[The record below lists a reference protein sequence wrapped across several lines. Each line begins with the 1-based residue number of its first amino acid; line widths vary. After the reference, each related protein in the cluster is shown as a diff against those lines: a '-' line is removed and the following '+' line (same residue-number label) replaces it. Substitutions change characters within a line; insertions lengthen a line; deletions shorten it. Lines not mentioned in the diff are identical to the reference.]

1 MWRERELDR
10 ALSHFRNYLR
20 VRGYEISLDARLYIR
35 RYMSEPKRINI
46 VEETLRRREKTLEE
60 ATAGFSR
67 LADESIRF
75 ARREDR
81 TNVTTDD
88 VKKAIAEVFCS
99 VWPFCDGE

>member
-20 VRGYEISLDARLYIR
+20 IRGYEISLDARLYIR
-35 RYMSEPKRINI
+35 NYMLEPKRIKV
-46 VEETLRRREKTLEE
+46 VEESLSRRERTLEE

-67 LADESIRF
+67 LADVSMRF

-81 TNVTTDD
+81 RNVTTND
-88 VKKAIAEVFCS
+88 VRLAIREVFCS